1 MSQHDAS
8 ESVRS
13 AGESPLAE
21 ADPNSLALLFSTNP
35 LDLSDSQI
43 EEVVAKLRAARRLW
57 LTAEAAGATRAPKA
71 PKAPKPPK
79 AAAAAASEELKDLGL
94 F

>member
-8 ESVRS
+8 EP
-13 AGESPLAE
+13 AQSPLAE

-43 EEVVAKLRAARRLW
+43 EEIVAKLRAARRLW
-57 LTAEAAGATRAPKA
+57 LTAEAAGATKAPKA
-71 PKAPKPPK
+71 PKALAKPAPK
-79 AAAAAASEELKDLGL
+79 AAAVAASEQLKDLGL

>member
-1 MSQHDAS
+1 MSQHNAS
-8 ESVRS
+8 EP
-13 AGESPLAE
+13 AQSPLAE
-21 ADPNSLALLFSTNP
+21 ADPNSLALLFSMNP

-43 EEVVAKLRAARRLW
+43 EEIVAKLRAARRLW

-71 PKAPKPPK
+71 LKAPKPPK
-79 AAAAAASEELKDLGL
+79 AAAAAASEQLKDLGL

>member
-8 ESVRS
+8 ESAQS
-13 AGESPLAE
+13 GESPLAE

-43 EEVVAKLRAARRLW
+43 EEIVAKLRAARRLW

-79 AAAAAASEELKDLGL
+79 AAAAASEQLKDLGL

>member
-1 MSQHDAS
+1 MSQHDAN
-8 ESVRS
+8 ESAQS
-13 AGESPLAE
+13 ALAE

-43 EEVVAKLRAARRLW
+43 EEIVAKLRAARRLW

-71 PKAPKPPK
+71 PKALAKPAPK
-79 AAAAAASEELKDLGL
+79 AAAAAASEQLKDLGL